1 MFEVSGQMSA
11 ENMDTDTVQ
20 FVFYTRFYYKG
31 TMIRGHPKH
40 LAHLSFGNFDVL
52 DYLSRREMT

>member
-20 FVFYTRFYYKG
+20 FVFYTRFLLQRYHDKRATLTPG
-31 TMIRGHPKH
+31 TS
-40 LAHLSFGNFDVL
+40 LFWEF
-52 DYLSRREMT
+52 